1 MGKLEELVPVAQ
13 PVPAPVASAPL
24 PPSPPLGVPAPGPKV
39 AATTPTRVTK
49 TSGGRSSTPVNWRP
63 RMQGGKQRW
72 CALVHC
78 VSERHHGWM
87 PIGVIA
93 NPAPADFSC
102 GDATFFGWGGNYG
115 GVYVA
120 GAYKGGLGG
129 WTTWRSGDR
138 ADLELDCG
146 AGTLTMRHQR
156 LGKTFT
162 LTGLPTAAG
171 TTWYAHANLVHVGDS
186 VEFLR
191 Q

>member
-1 MGKLEELVPVAQ
+1 M
-13 PVPAPVASAPL
+13 
-24 PPSPPLGVPAPGPKV
+24 
-39 AATTPTRVTK
+39 TK
-49 TSGGRSSTPVNWRP
+49 TSGDSHTPVNWRP

-78 VSERHHGWM
+78 ASESDHGWM

-93 NPAPADFSC
+93 NPAPADRSY
-102 GDATFFGWGGNYG
+102 GDATFFGWAGNSNG
-115 GVYVA
+115 QVYVA
-120 GAYKGGLGG
+120 GACKRGLGG
-129 WTTWRSGDR
+129 WTRWRSGDR

-171 TTWYAHANLVHVGDS
+171 TTWYAHANLYRQGDS